1 MENRNNSG
9 RSDRPKRP
17 QRPSRDGDRPRS
29 NSSRPSQSSR
39 PGSRPGNSNSERPR
53 RPREDG
59 DRPSRPS
66 RDGEFRPRRPRE
78 DGEQSE
84 RPRTPRDGEFKPR
97 RPRED
102 GERSFR
108 SDRPRRDNDRPRNE
122 RNDRNDRPRR
132 PREDGERS
140 GFRNSS
146 AFKPRNERFGDRSL
160 ENRRKDDRRP
170 VNKDFTKDPV
180 IPEGIT
186 GEELDKVTRGDLLTL
201 SADNAK
207 IVSQHLACVHAFA
220 DSEPETAHEHAQA
233 AVRHAGRVAVVR
245 ETAGYAAYRVGK
257 FDIAIKDLK
266 AAFRINGDVSIW
278 PVLADCERG
287 LGRPRKALELAGA
300 PEAKKLQKEQAIE
313 LRIVAAGARRDLG
326 ELDAAVV
333 TLQTKDLNT
342 ENDSWAIRLR
352 YAYADALVAAGR
364 KDEAQKWFK
373 KCAELDFDES
383 TDAAERCE

>member
-9 RSDRPKRP
+9 RSDRPQRS

-29 NSSRPSQSSR
+29 NSSRPSR
-39 PGSRPGNSNSERPR
+39 PGSRSGSTSRSSDSRNSNTE
-53 RPREDG
+53 
-59 DRPSRPS
+59 
-66 RDGEFRPRRPRE
+66 
-78 DGEQSE
+78 
-84 RPRTPRDGEFKPR
+84 
-97 RPRED
+97 
-102 GERSFR
+102 R
-108 SDRPRRDNDRPRNE
+108 SDRPRRDNDRPRN
-122 RNDRNDRPRR
+122 DRNDRPRR
-132 PREDGERS
+132 DNDRPRSERSERSDRPRRDGERS

-170 VNKDFTKDPV
+170 INKDFTKDPI

-257 FDIAIKDLK
+257 YEIAIKDLK

-287 LGRPRKALELAGA
+287 LGRPRKALDLAGA
-300 PEAKKLQKEQAIE
+300 PEAKKLAKEQAVE

-326 ELDAAVV
+326 EIDAAVV
-333 TLQTKDLNT
+333 TLQTNDLNT

-352 YAYADALVAAGR
+352 YAYADALAAAGR
-364 KDEAQKWFK
+364 DDEAKKWFK
-373 KCAELDFDES
+373 KCADLDVEES

>member
-1 MENRNNSG
+1 MENSRSNSG
-9 RSDRPKRP
+9 RSDRP
-17 QRPSRDGDRPRS
+17 QRS
-29 NSSRPSQSSR
+29 NR
-39 PGSRPGNSNSERPR
+39 
-53 RPREDG
+53 DG

-66 RDGEFRPRRPRE
+66 RPSRAGSNSSRPSRPSRSGSRPGSSNSSSDRPRRPRE
-78 DGEQSE
+78 DGEFKPRRPREDGERSE

-102 GERSFR
+102 GERNFR
-108 SDRPRRDNDRPRNE
+108 SDRPRRDGDRPQRSG
-122 RNDRNDRPRR
+122 R
-132 PREDGERS
+132 DGERS
-140 GFRNSS
+140 GLRNNS

-170 VNKDFTKDPV
+170 VNKDFSKDPI

-257 FDIAIKDLK
+257 YEIAIKDLK

-287 LGRPRKALELAGA
+287 LGRPRKALDLAGA
-300 PEAKKLQKEQAIE
+300 PEAKKLAKEQAVE

-326 ELDAAVV
+326 EVDAAVV
-333 TLQTKDLNT
+333 TLQTNDLNT

-352 YAYADALVAAGR
+352 YAYADALAAAGR
-364 KDEAQKWFK
+364 DEEAKKWFK
-373 KCAELDFDES
+373 KCADLDIEES

>member
-1 MENRNNSG
+1 MERKNFGDRPRRSDSSRPNSRPG
-9 RSDRPKRP
+9 KPSRSSKPGERSERSDRPR
-17 QRPSRDGDRPRS
+17 SDRPRS
-29 NSSRPSQSSR
+29 
-39 PGSRPGNSNSERPR
+39 ERP
-53 RPREDG
+53 
-59 DRPSRPS
+59 
-66 RDGEFRPRRPRE
+66 
-78 DGEQSE
+78 Q
-84 RPRTPRDGEFKPR
+84 RDGEFKPR

-102 GERSFR
+102 GEFK
-108 SDRPRRDNDRPRNE
+108 PRRSNGPRN
-122 RNDRNDRPRR
+122 NA
-132 PREDGERS
+132 
-140 GFRNSS
+140 

-170 VNKDFTKDPV
+170 TNRDFSKDPI

-201 SADNAK
+201 SAENAK

-220 DSEPETAHEHAQA
+220 DSDPNIAHEHAQA

-257 FDIAIKDLK
+257 YEMAIKDLK

-287 LGRPRKALELAGA
+287 LGKPRKAIELAGA
-300 PEAKKLQKEQAIE
+300 PEAKKLAKEQAIE

-326 ELDAAVV
+326 EIDAAIV
-333 TLQTKDLNT
+333 TLQTNDLNT

-352 YAYADALVAAGR
+352 YAYADALAAAGR
-364 KDEAQKWFK
+364 NDEAKKWFK
-373 KCAELDFDES
+373 KCADLDIEES
-383 TDAAERCE
+383 TDASERCE

>member
-1 MENRNNSG
+1 MENSRSNSG
-9 RSDRPKRP
+9 RSDRP
-17 QRPSRDGDRPRS
+17 QRS
-29 NSSRPSQSSR
+29 NR
-39 PGSRPGNSNSERPR
+39 
-53 RPREDG
+53 DG

-66 RDGEFRPRRPRE
+66 RPSRAGSNSSRPSRPSRSGSRPGSSNSSSDRPRRPRE
-78 DGEQSE
+78 DGELSE
-84 RPRTPRDGEFKPR
+84 RPRTARDGEFKPR

-102 GERSFR
+102 GERNFR
-108 SDRPRRDNDRPRNE
+108 SDRPRRDGDRPQRSG
-122 RNDRNDRPRR
+122 R
-132 PREDGERS
+132 DGERS
-140 GFRNSS
+140 GLRNNS

-170 VNKDFTKDPV
+170 VNKDFTKDPI

-220 DSEPETAHEHAQA
+220 DSEPENAHEHAQA

-257 FDIAIKDLK
+257 YEIAIKDLK

-287 LGRPRKALELAGA
+287 LGRPRKALDLAGA
-300 PEAKKLQKEQAIE
+300 PEAKKLAKEQAVE

-326 ELDAAVV
+326 EVDAAVV
-333 TLQTKDLNT
+333 TLQTNDLNT

-352 YAYADALVAAGR
+352 YAYADALSAAGR
-364 KDEAQKWFK
+364 DDEAKKWFK
-373 KCAELDFDES
+373 KCADLDIEES

>member
-9 RSDRPKRP
+9 RSDRPQRS

-29 NSSRPSQSSR
+29 NSSRPSR
-39 PGSRPGNSNSERPR
+39 PGSRSGSTSRNSDSRNSNTE
-53 RPREDG
+53 
-59 DRPSRPS
+59 
-66 RDGEFRPRRPRE
+66 
-78 DGEQSE
+78 
-84 RPRTPRDGEFKPR
+84 
-97 RPRED
+97 
-102 GERSFR
+102 R
-108 SDRPRRDNDRPRNE
+108 SDRPRRDNDRPRN
-122 RNDRNDRPRR
+122 DRNDRPRR
-132 PREDGERS
+132 DNDRPRSERSERSDRPRRDGERS

-170 VNKDFTKDPV
+170 INKDFTKDPI

-257 FDIAIKDLK
+257 YEIAIKDLK

-287 LGRPRKALELAGA
+287 LGRPRKALDLAGA
-300 PEAKKLQKEQAIE
+300 PEAKKLAKEQAVE

-326 ELDAAVV
+326 EIDAAVV
-333 TLQTKDLNT
+333 TLQTNDLNT
-342 ENDSWAIRLR
+342 ENNSWAIRLR
-352 YAYADALVAAGR
+352 YAYADALAAAGR
-364 KDEAQKWFK
+364 DDEAKKWFK
-373 KCAELDFDES
+373 KCADLDVEES

>member
-1 MENRNNSG
+1 MERKNF
-9 RSDRPKRP
+9 
-17 QRPSRDGDRPRS
+17 GDRPRRS
-29 NSSRPSQSSR
+29 DSSRPSSRPNSSR
-39 PGSRPGNSNSERPR
+39 SNS
-53 RPREDG
+53 

-66 RDGEFRPRRPRE
+66 RPSKPGER
-78 DGEQSE
+78 SE
-84 RPRTPRDGEFKPR
+84 RPRSDRPRSDRPQRDGEFKPR

-102 GERSFR
+102 GEKRSFSR
-108 SDRPRRDNDRPRNE
+108 SDRPERDSRTSRGP
-122 RNDRNDRPRR
+122 
-132 PREDGERS
+132 
-140 GFRNSS
+140 RNSS
-146 AFKPRNERFGDRSL
+146 SFKPRSERFGDRSL

-170 VNKDFTKDPV
+170 VNRDFSKDPI

-201 SADNAK
+201 SVENAK
-207 IVSQHLACVHAFA
+207 IVSQHLACVNVFA
-220 DSEPETAHEHAQA
+220 DSDPEIAHEHAQA

-257 FDIAIKDLK
+257 YEIAIKDLK

-300 PEAKKLQKEQAIE
+300 PEARKLAKEQAIE

-326 ELDAAVV
+326 ELDAAIV
-333 TLQTKDLNT
+333 TLQTNDLNT

-352 YAYADALVAAGR
+352 YAYADALAAAGR
-364 KDEAQKWFK
+364 NEEAKKWFK
-373 KCAELDFDES
+373 KCADLDVDET
-383 TDAAERCE
+383 TDASERCE

>member
-1 MENRNNSG
+1 MENSDRRKFNDRN
-9 RSDRPKRP
+9 SDRPR
-17 QRPSRDGDRPRS
+17 RS
-29 NSSRPSQSSR
+29 NSSRPSSSSSNSSR
-39 PGSRPGNSNSERPR
+39 SNS
-53 RPREDG
+53 

-66 RDGEFRPRRPRE
+66 RPSKPGE
-78 DGEQSE
+78 
-84 RPRTPRDGEFKPR
+84 
-97 RPRED
+97 
-102 GERSFR
+102 R
-108 SDRPRRDNDRPRNE
+108 SDRPRSDRPQRDS
-122 RNDRNDRPRR
+122 RGP
-132 PREDGERS
+132 
-140 GFRNSS
+140 RNSS
-146 AFKPRNERFGDRSL
+146 SFKPRSERFGDRSL

-170 VNKDFTKDPV
+170 TNRDFSKDPI

-201 SADNAK
+201 SAENAK
-207 IVSQHLACVHAFA
+207 IVAQHLACVHAFA
-220 DSEPETAHEHAQA
+220 DSDPEIAHEHAQA

-300 PEAKKLQKEQAIE
+300 PEAKKLAKEQAVE

-326 ELDAAVV
+326 EIDAAVV
-333 TLQTKDLNT
+333 TLQTNDLNT

-352 YAYADALVAAGR
+352 YAYADALAAAGR
-364 KDEAQKWFK
+364 ADEAKKWFK
-373 KCAELDFDES
+373 KCADLDLEDS

>member
-1 MENRNNSG
+1 MERKNFG
-9 RSDRPKRP
+9 DRPK
-17 QRPSRDGDRPRS
+17 RS
-29 NSSRPSQSSR
+29 NSSRPNSRPTSGRPSSSR
-39 PGSRPGNSNSERPR
+39 SSSDSSSPRSPR

-59 DRPSRPS
+59 DRPRRP
-66 RDGEFRPRRPRE
+66 RVEGEFKPLRPREDGDRPRRPRT
-78 DGEQSE
+78 DGDS
-84 RPRTPRDGEFKPR
+84 RPPRSSSRDGEFKPR

-102 GERSFR
+102 G
-108 SDRPRRDNDRPRNE
+108 DRPRRDGDRPRS
-122 RNDRNDRPRR
+122 DRP
-132 PREDGERS
+132 
-140 GFRNSS
+140 RNSS
-146 AFKPRNERFGDRSL
+146 AFKPKNERFGDRSL
-160 ENRRKDDRRP
+160 VNRRKDDRRP
-170 VNKDFTKDPV
+170 TNRDFSKDPI

-201 SADNAK
+201 SAENAK

-300 PEAKKLQKEQAIE
+300 PEAKKLAKEQAIE

-326 ELDAAVV
+326 EIEAAVV
-333 TLQTKDLNT
+333 TLQTNDLNT

-352 YAYADALVAAGR
+352 YAFADALEAAGR
-364 KDEAQKWFK
+364 IEESKKWFK
-373 KCAELDFDES
+373 KCSDLDVEES

>member
-1 MENRNNSG
+1 MENSRNNSG
-9 RSDRPKRP
+9 RSDRPRRDGE
-17 QRPSRDGDRPRS
+17 RPSRPSRPDS
-29 NSSRPSQSSR
+29 NSSRPSK
-39 PGSRPGNSNSERPR
+39 PGSRPSSSRNSNSHNSDSDRPR
-53 RPREDG
+53 RPRPE
-59 DRPSRPS
+59 
-66 RDGEFRPRRPRE
+66 GE
-78 DGEQSE
+78 
-84 RPRTPRDGEFKPR
+84 
-97 RPRED
+97 
-102 GERSFR
+102 R
-108 SDRPRRDNDRPRNE
+108 SDRPR
-122 RNDRNDRPRR
+122 NDRNVRGDRSDRPRR

-140 GFRNSS
+140 GFRNSG

-170 VNKDFTKDPV
+170 VNKDFTKDPI

-300 PEAKKLQKEQAIE
+300 PEAKKLQKEQAVE

-333 TLQTKDLNT
+333 TLQTNDLNT

-352 YAYADALVAAGR
+352 YAYADALEAAGR
-364 KDEAQKWFK
+364 KEEALKWFK
-373 KCAELDFDES
+373 KCADLDFDES

>member
-9 RSDRPKRP
+9 RSDRPQRS

-29 NSSRPSQSSR
+29 NSSRPSR
-39 PGSRPGNSNSERPR
+39 PGSRSGSTSRNSDSRNSNTE
-53 RPREDG
+53 
-59 DRPSRPS
+59 
-66 RDGEFRPRRPRE
+66 
-78 DGEQSE
+78 
-84 RPRTPRDGEFKPR
+84 
-97 RPRED
+97 
-102 GERSFR
+102 R
-108 SDRPRRDNDRPRNE
+108 SDRPRRDNDRPRN
-122 RNDRNDRPRR
+122 DRNDRPRR
-132 PREDGERS
+132 ENDRPRSERSERSDRPRRDGERS

-170 VNKDFTKDPV
+170 INKDFTKDPI

-257 FDIAIKDLK
+257 YEIAIKDLK

-287 LGRPRKALELAGA
+287 LGRPRKALDLAGA
-300 PEAKKLQKEQAIE
+300 PEAKKLAKEQAVE

-326 ELDAAVV
+326 EIDAAVV
-333 TLQTKDLNT
+333 TLQTNDLNT
-342 ENDSWAIRLR
+342 ENNSWAIRLR
-352 YAYADALVAAGR
+352 YAYADALAAAGR
-364 KDEAQKWFK
+364 DDEAKKWFK
-373 KCAELDFDES
+373 KCADLDVEES

>member
-9 RSDRPKRP
+9 RSDRPQRSQRS
-17 QRPSRDGDRPRS
+17 QRPSRDGDRSRS
-29 NSSRPSQSSR
+29 NSSRPGAR
-39 PGSRPGNSNSERPR
+39 PGNSRNSESRNSNSERPR
-53 RPREDG
+53 RSREENERSPRPA
-59 DRPSRPS
+59 RN
-66 RDGEFRPRRPRE
+66 
-78 DGEQSE
+78 
-84 RPRTPRDGEFKPR
+84 GEFKPR

-102 GERSFR
+102 GERNFR
-108 SDRPRRDNDRPRNE
+108 SDRPRRDNDRPRS
-122 RNDRNDRPRR
+122 DRNDRPQRSER
-132 PREDGERS
+132 DGQRS

-170 VNKDFTKDPV
+170 VNKDFTKDPI

-257 FDIAIKDLK
+257 YDIAIKDLK

-333 TLQTKDLNT
+333 TLQTNDLNT

-352 YAYADALVAAGR
+352 YAYADALEAAGR
-364 KDEAQKWFK
+364 EDEARKWFK
-373 KCAELDFDES
+373 KCAELDIDET
-383 TDAAERCE
+383 TDASERCE